1 MAELEGKVAIVTG
14 AARGIGAAIA
24 KKLAELVDKERP
36 QSKGVFV
43 DLVKTTYGIME
54 KTARLAVDTAI
65 ADGVILCGR
74 LPNQP
79 RGMQATKF
87 VYLPES
93 EEGGE
98 NEDS

>member
-1 MAELEGKVAIVTG
+1 M
-14 AARGIGAAIA
+14 
-24 KKLAELVDKERP
+24 
-36 QSKGVFV
+36 FV

-65 ADGVILCGR
+65 AEGVVLCDR

-87 VYLPES
+87 VYLPEA
-93 EEGGE
+93 EE
-98 NEDS
+98 EDDGDG